1 MQREAESIDRKNG
14 TSSGEV
20 GDLGVGMSGIHA
32 RRVERRKEKGGGK
45 EKNEVRDA
53 VTTSKT
59 SYKQEPETDKGLLLS
74 TLQAHNDTQHEE
86 GIQGKTYTG
95 RCPRDAKGQKRT

>member
-32 RRVERRKEKGGGK
+32 RRVERRKEKGG
-45 EKNEVRDA
+45 EKR
-53 VTTSKT
+53 KT
-59 SYKQEPETDKGLLLS
+59 RSEMP
-74 TLQAHNDTQHEE
+74 
-86 GIQGKTYTG
+86 
-95 RCPRDAKGQKRT
+95 